1 MANTPT
7 LIGTTV
13 IVGFPS
19 NESMT
24 GIIRSSYDKEPTAN
38 LEYVRDENNNDATAV
53 VSNLGMRIVVEG
65 TLSAANTTAK
75 GSTVTVN
82 SVKYIVESIVRR
94 HTPGATRAS
103 MTLYK
108 PTAMTIA

>member
-1 MANTPT
+1 MANEPT
-7 LIGTTV
+7 VIGTSV
-13 IVGFPS
+13 QVGFPTG
-19 NESMT
+19 ETVT
-24 GIIRSSYDKEPTAN
+24 GIIRASYDKEPTADI
-38 LEYVRDENNNDATAV
+38 EYVRDENNNDGTAV
-53 VSNLGMRIVVEG
+53 VSNLGMRIMVDG

-75 GSTVTVN
+75 GATVTVN
-82 SVKYIVESIVRR
+82 SVKYIVESIIRR